1 MMLQDETCQSLN
13 VMVETRGR
21 RWNLCARLPRAD
33 QEQENLESRK
43 KKHYMSLFHERTN
56 SN

>member
-1 MMLQDETCQSLN
+1 MLQDETCQSLN

-33 QEQENLESRK
+33 QEQENLERRK